1 MNYKLRTSR
10 AFTLIE
16 LVVAIAILVMVI
28 SFAGVIFK
36 VSINTYRIATAS
48 TEIMQKLRAITNQI
62 NADFK
67 GVRRTVPG
75 KVRHHLISGL
85 IRSDCIA
92 FLANGDFQ
100 STEQY
105 VGRTVVGNVASIFY
119 GHSATPD
126 PNTADPKEKILLRRQ
141 TILTYDA
148 NPSLNLLS
156 SPIGEYYKTSLAEWR
171 VQNPFPNTDAWVSKP
186 PLDVNNPGDLVMY
199 MAKGVDDFAVQFAM
213 WDPNSVPMNYRWWP
227 MNYEIGAGLGFQ
239 PLQPIASNAIKF
251 TFTLYDSK
259 GVIKNGRKF
268 THIVYLGN

>member
-1 MNYKLRTSR
+1 MNYELRTNK

-36 VSINTYRIATAS
+36 VSISSYRTAS
-48 TEIMQKLRAITNQI
+48 ANTEIMQKLRAITDQL

-67 GVRRTVPG
+67 GVRRTFPG

-100 STEQY
+100 STGQY

-119 GHSATPD
+119 GL
-126 PNTADPKEKILLRRQ
+126 ADPQVARPQDKILVRRQ
-141 TILTYDA
+141 TILTYDSSV
-148 NPSLNLLS
+148 PIIDPMNLDE
-156 SPIGEYYKTSLAEWR
+156 EYYTKSLAEWR
-171 VQNPFPNTDAWVSKP
+171 VLPPDPNYWTMNPAIDPNDYR
-186 PLDVNNPGDLVMY
+186 DLVMY
-199 MAKGVDDFAVQFAM
+199 MAKGVDDFAIQFAR
-213 WDPNSVPMNYRWWP
+213 WDPVLVNYRWWP
-227 MNYEIGAGLGFQ
+227 ANQDMPAVGFQ
-239 PLQPIASNAIKF
+239 PTQPIAANAIKF

-259 GVIKNGRKF
+259 GIIRNGRIF
-268 THIVYLGN
+268 THIVYLGD